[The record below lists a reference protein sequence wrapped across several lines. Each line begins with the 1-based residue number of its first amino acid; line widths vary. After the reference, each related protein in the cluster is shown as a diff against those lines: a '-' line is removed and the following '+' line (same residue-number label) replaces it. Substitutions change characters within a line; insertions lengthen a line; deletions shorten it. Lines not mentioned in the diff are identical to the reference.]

1 MNKSRNRAS
10 FGNHSHGF
18 GRRKFNRSKNG
29 GSYSYPK
36 SFAPV
41 KRFAN
46 GPKSKLEG
54 DISIFIKK
62 ASEVSQESNYTPH
75 NNFTDFDIAEPLK
88 QNITQKGYIHPT
100 PIQDQSIATI
110 LAGRDLIGLA
120 NTGTG
125 KTAAFLI
132 PLIDKIYKSRSPR
145 DLHPSDIRK
154 QRALII
160 TPTRELAGQI
170 NEELHI
176 LSKGLSIYSSL
187 VIGGANIHRQIGD
200 LKRRPSFVVG
210 TPGRL
215 RDLIERK
222 HLHLEDFGIFVLDE
236 VDLMVDIGFIR
247 DVKYFI
253 SLLPRERQSLFFSA
267 TIPTKVREIL
277 EAFVRDAVTVS
288 VKAGNTPETI
298 DQDVVKVNGGNKVD
312 KLHDLLNQEELEK
325 VLIFGRTKYGI
336 EKLDRQL
343 TERGFKVGSIHGN
356 KSQPQRQKTLKKFKS
371 DEIKILLATDVAS
384 RGLDIDNVSHVIN
397 YDLPET
403 YDHYVHRIGRTG
415 RANKAGKALTFVE

>member
-1 MNKSRNRAS
+1 MSRQRRGAS
-10 FGNHSHGF
+10 FGNRSHGF
-18 GRRKFNRSKNG
+18 GRRKYNKGKNG

-36 SFAPV
+36 SFANV
-41 KRFAN
+41 KRFTGA
-46 GPKSKLEG
+46 PKSQLEG

-62 ASEVSQESNYTPH
+62 ATKVSEENDYTPH
-75 NNFTDFDIAEPLK
+75 NSFSDFDIAQALK
-88 QNITQKGYIHPT
+88 ENIVKKGYVHPT

-110 LAGRDLIGLA
+110 LAGKDLIGLA

-132 PLIDKIYKSRSPR
+132 PLIDKIFKHRN
-145 DLHPSDIRK
+145 

-176 LSKGLSIYSSL
+176 LGRGLGIYSSL

-200 LKRRPSFVVG
+200 LKRRPSVVVG

-215 RDLIERK
+215 RDLIERRN
-222 HLHLEDFGIFVLDE
+222 LHLEDFSLFVLDE
-236 VDLMVDIGFIR
+236 VDLMVDIGFLR
-247 DVKYFI
+247 DIKYFI

-267 TIPTKVREIL
+267 TIPTKVREL
-277 EAFVRDAVTVS
+277 LQSFVRDAVTVS
-288 VKAGNTPETI
+288 VKQQNTPETI
-298 DQDVVKVNGGNKVD
+298 DQDVVRINGGSKVD
-312 KLHDLLNQEELEK
+312 KLHDLLNQDELEK
-325 VLIFGRTKYGI
+325 VLIFGRTKHGI

-356 KSQPQRQKTLKKFKS
+356 KRQSQRQKMLKKFKQ